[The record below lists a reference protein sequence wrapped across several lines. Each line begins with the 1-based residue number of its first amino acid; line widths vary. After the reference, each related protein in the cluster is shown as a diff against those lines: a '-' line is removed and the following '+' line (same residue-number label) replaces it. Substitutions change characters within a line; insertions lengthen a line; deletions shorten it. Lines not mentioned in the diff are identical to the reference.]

1 MSIGV
6 AIPCYKP
13 HIHKL
18 QNLLDSIERQT
29 VLPDAV
35 VVSCSSSMP
44 HDFPEFGKNYS
55 FKLSILVHNNRRNAA
70 ENRNMA
76 VAMLKTDIVSFID
89 ADDEMLPRR
98 LEAVL
103 RAYNEGAQLIVHN
116 FTEDSKYVGARDE
129 EIIIE
134 HGAVR
139 RAPSG
144 CLIHNADWNTPIHH
158 SQSSVAREVLKEVCY
173 NEAADHERRED
184 AVFCGDVAARGF
196 KTAYIRNILTKYY
209 PAGEWQRV

>member
-18 QNLLDSIERQT
+18 QNLFDSIEKQT
-29 VLPDAV
+29 VLPEAV

-44 HDFPEFGKNYS
+44 HDFPVFKATYP
-55 FKLSILVHNNRRNAA
+55 FKLSILVHKERRNAA
-70 ENRNMA
+70 QNRNSA
-76 VAMLKTDIVSFID
+76 IAELKTDIVSFID

-98 LEAVL
+98 LEAVQK
-103 RAYNEGAQLIVHN
+103 AYNEGAQLIVHN
-116 FTEDSKYVGARDE
+116 FTEDSSYSVPVGE
-129 EIIIE
+129 EIVIE
-134 HGAVR
+134 HGVVM

-144 CLIHNADWNTPIHH
+144 CLVHRGDWSTPLHH
-158 SQSSVAREVLKEVCY
+158 SQSSVAREVLKEVQY

-184 AVFCGDVAARGF
+184 AVFCGDVAAHGF

-209 PAGEWQRV
+209 PAGEWQAV